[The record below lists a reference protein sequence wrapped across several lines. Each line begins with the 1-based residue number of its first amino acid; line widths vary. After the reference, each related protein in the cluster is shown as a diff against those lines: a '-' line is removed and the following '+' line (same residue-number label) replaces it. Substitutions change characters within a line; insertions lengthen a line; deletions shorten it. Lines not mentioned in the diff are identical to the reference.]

1 MRRLLVAA
9 CTVVALAGGSLAA
22 VVAPA
27 AQAAGAPAM
36 WTSVA
41 PSPMPPPGVSTSLVF
56 DPATG
61 QLLAYD
67 SYNDANCT
75 LLQDQVWTWDGSAW
89 TDHQQVAFP
98 QARDNAAFGYDP
110 ASRQMV
116 MFGGYANGTCPGE
129 TFNGLENETWTW
141 NGSIW
146 ARQYPAVSPPAR
158 YTACAAADDAT

>member
-27 AQAAGAPAM
+27 AQAAGAPAT

-41 PSPMPPPGVSTSLVF
+41 PSPMPPSGTSSSLVF

-67 SYNDANCT
+67 SSNDADCT
-75 LLQDQVWTWDGSAW
+75 LLQDQVWTWDGAAW
-89 TDHQQVAFP
+89 TDHQQVGFP
-98 QARDNAAFGYDP
+98 QARDSAAFGFDP
-110 ASRQMV
+110 ASRQVV
-116 MFGGYANGTCPGE
+116 MFGGSAYDTCPGE
-129 TFNGLENETWTW
+129 TFT
-141 NGSIW
+141 
-146 ARQYPAVSPPAR
+146 
-158 YTACAAADDAT
+158 